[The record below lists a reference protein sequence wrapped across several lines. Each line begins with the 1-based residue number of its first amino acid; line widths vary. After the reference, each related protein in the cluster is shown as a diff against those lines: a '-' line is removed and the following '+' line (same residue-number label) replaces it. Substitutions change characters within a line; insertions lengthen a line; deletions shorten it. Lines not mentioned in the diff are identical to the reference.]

1 MPVMVSPELTA
12 GLIGMLLGAAGA
24 VARWFSEIVQGNARW
39 VAMHFAFI
47 LLMGGFMG
55 YMGTAL
61 AEATGEPQWANV
73 LSGSLGA
80 SGAFGFDIIIKRIIK
95 MSGL

>member
-1 MPVMVSPELTA
+1 MPVIASPEFTA
-12 GLIGMLLGAAGA
+12 SLIGMLLGAAGA
-24 VARWFSEIVQGNARW
+24 MARWFSEIVQGNAKW
-39 VAMHFAFI
+39 VALHFAFI
-47 LLMGGFMG
+47 LLVGAFMG
-55 YMGTAL
+55 YMGTAV
-61 AEATGEPQWANV
+61 AEASGEPQWANV

>member
-1 MPVMVSPELTA
+1 MLLMSDPELTT
-12 GLIGMLLGAAGA
+12 GLVGMVVGAAGA
-24 VARWFSEIVQGNARW
+24 TARWFSEIVQGRARW
-39 VAMHFAFI
+39 VAVHFAFI
-47 LLMGGFMG
+47 IMMGGFMG

-61 AEATGEPQWANV
+61 AGATGEPQWANV
-73 LSGSLGA
+73 LSGALGA